1 MEDKKLL
8 RKKFSEI
15 RKNVSDKDM
24 KDFFIRQRF
33 LENLQNTDT
42 VLLYAS
48 FDSEINT
55 LSIAEKLFGKYNV
68 AFPVSHKN
76 GIMTFHI
83 VESLDELHKGMYDI
97 YEPDSSMPEP
107 EINKRTLCVL
117 PGLAFMKDGSRLG
130 YGGGY
135 YDRFLQKYPQIHKTA
150 LSYEEL
156 ITDNLPVM
164 PHDIKADYIV
174 TPERMVLCHAEQ
186 RQQRH
191 INK

>member
-15 RKNVSDKDM
+15 RKNIEDRTKKDTAIRNA
-24 KDFFIRQRF
+24 FIRQ
-33 LENLQNTDT
+33 LENYDT

-48 FDSEINT
+48 FGTEIDT
-55 LSIAEKLFGKYNV
+55 FSIAEEMLGKYTV
-68 AFPVSHKN
+68 AFPKSHRD

-83 VESLDELHKGMYDI
+83 VESPDELHKGMYGI
-97 YEPDSSMPEP
+97 YEPDTSLPQPVITE
-107 EINKRTLCVL
+107 RTLCVI
-117 PGLAFMKDGSRLG
+117 PGLAFTADGSRLG

-135 YDRFLQKYPQIHKTA
+135 YDRFLAKYPQMQKTA

-164 PHDIKADYIV
+164 QHDLKVDYIL
-174 TPERMVLCHAEQ
+174 TPERMIFCHAEK
-186 RQQRH
+186 R
-191 INK
+191 